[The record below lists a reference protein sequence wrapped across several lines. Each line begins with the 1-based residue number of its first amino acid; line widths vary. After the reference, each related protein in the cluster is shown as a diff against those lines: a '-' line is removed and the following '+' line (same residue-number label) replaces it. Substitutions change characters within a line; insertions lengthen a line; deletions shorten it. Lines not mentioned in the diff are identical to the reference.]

1 MPVNTAQQISIRAMQ
16 TFAVLST
23 DTFTTFTTH
32 LTEPAP
38 VVVRTPQDEA
48 VAAKLALLDLAERLG
63 SVAEACRI
71 AGFSRGTFY
80 RLRDRYAARGET
92 GLRELDRRGRIP
104 KNRLEASVESLV
116 VELALQ
122 HPTWGRRRFVTLL
135 AERGVRIS
143 ASGIRLVWKR
153 HGLLHARSRIASA
166 RLRA

>member
-1 MPVNTAQQISIRAMQ
+1 MHTATVPSIDAF
-16 TFAVLST
+16 TNP
-23 DTFTTFTTH
+23 FTTAN
-32 LTEPAP
+32 LTALPPEP

-48 VAAKLALLDLAERLG
+48 VAAKLALLDLAARLG

-80 RLRDRYAARGET
+80 RLRDRYAARGEL

-104 KNRLEASVESLV
+104 KNRLEKSVEATV
-116 VELALQ
+116 VELALE

-135 AERGVRIS
+135 AERGIRIS

-166 RLRA
+166 KLRAS